1 MVKSWT
7 NEDGVEIEIV
17 EEQETLLLQKEKE
30 FPLFKH
36 LNRKIKKRINVYVDC
51 FHFEMM
57 EKTKSPMLC
66 FIFSKEYV
74 TKITMTVVHI
84 IELVCFFVGCFLCY
98 VFAGHINLDLQIMYL
113 S

>member
-36 LNRKIKKRINVYVDC
+36 LNRKIKNASMYMSTV
-51 FHFEMM
+51 
-57 EKTKSPMLC
+57 
-66 FIFSKEYV
+66 FILK
-74 TKITMTVVHI
+74 
-84 IELVCFFVGCFLCY
+84 
-98 VFAGHINLDLQIMYL
+98 
-113 S
+113 

>member
-17 EEQETLLLQKEKE
+17 EEQETLLLQKKKE

-36 LNRKIKKRINVYVDC
+36 LNRKIKKRINIYVDC

-84 IELVCFFVGCFLCY
+84 IELVCFLLV
-98 VFAGHINLDLQIMYL
+98 VFCVMSLLGVMGYFGILLV
-113 S
+113 